1 MANVAIIG
9 ATGAVGRQLLEVLE
23 EREFSVKELRLF
35 ASERSVGEFIDFND
49 TSYPVQQ
56 LDDDSFDGVDVAM
69 FCAPESVSVEYC
81 PRAAAIGV
89 KCIDTS
95 SAWRMDADVP
105 LVVPEVN
112 GDALEL
118 LKNKRIVA
126 SPSSLALMMVLPL
139 KVLHGCSPLQRVV
152 VSTYQSVSGHGLK
165 AVDELRVQSGE
176 LLNGRPAK
184 QSMFPHQIGFNC
196 LPQIGPAADQDYTAE
211 EIAAGNE
218 LRKILGLEK
227 LGVSVTAVQVPV
239 FYGDSVSMNI
249 QLADAVA
256 VDHIREALASSA
268 GMELID
274 DLSAH
279 DYPLPVDAAGQDEIF
294 VGRIRQDLSCPE
306 AVNLWAC
313 ADNLRNGAAINVV
326 QIAELIVAQ

>member
-1 MANVAIIG
+1 MM
-9 ATGAVGRQLLEVLE
+9 E
-23 EREFSVKELRLF
+23 EK
-35 ASERSVGEFIDFND
+35 I
-49 TSYPVQQ
+49 
-56 LDDDSFDGVDVAM
+56 
-69 FCAPESVSVEYC
+69 
-81 PRAAAIGV
+81 
-89 KCIDTS
+89 
-95 SAWRMDADVP
+95 
-105 LVVPEVN
+105 
-112 GDALEL
+112 LEL